1 MILITGQWFN
11 RETQR
16 KYTLIVPVTAN
27 ESRMEYGTA
36 KSVRALWKEGDMVT
50 KVAMNAIR

>member
-11 RETQR
+11 RENQR

-36 KSVRALWKEGDMVT
+36 KSVSALWKEGDMVT